1 MEVWNC
7 LIIYWLILI
16 LIANIGIIT
25 KTKIKIKITITITNK
40 LINIGTNYKNYNK

>member
-25 KTKIKIKITITITNK
+25 TKIKTKITITITNK